1 MKTTE
6 IRRLRRAIR
15 SFHRLTSLQIKR
27 CCTDVTVAQCHVL
40 LEMEAQ
46 TETTTQRLAHELRLD
61 KSTVSLTID
70 TLVKQGMVNRLPDR
84 GDRRVTRLKLTKNGQ
99 TTCNELNKASD
110 EYIRRIFERIPRER
124 RQPVI
129 DDFARLAEAIAR
141 YEENE
146 A

>member
-1 MKTTE
+1 
-6 IRRLRRAIR
+6 
-15 SFHRLTSLQIKR
+15 
-27 CCTDVTVAQCHVL
+27 
-40 LEMEAQ
+40 MEAQ
-46 TETTTQRLAHELRLD
+46 TETTTQRLAYELRLD